1 MTSASTPVAR
11 LLLVVGAVLIALGE
25 VPRVVE
31 ADRLAWIVP
40 LDALFHSSA
49 VGGTLVLTAL
59 AHVTTT
65 DMLRAREVGRAA
77 TVFTLLRVL
86 TLLWALQL
94 AVLVVVAVA
103 RAVDTLAPPTNLT
116 GEMWSTVLTF
126 RWNLWLTDHML
137 EVPAELL
144 GLALLSIAAQL
155 VTLLAVVLVALPRRW
170 NCVVLAVAAAVAA
183 VVVAGL
189 RVRVVDLQDP
199 YVLLLDTFARSDGFF
214 IGVLAACLAGLGR
227 RAVPSVSGAALV
239 VLVGAVL
246 ASGFVSTD
254 QQLVLQLPMVA
265 LLAGLAL
272 LDPGDQPGDSLIGLL
287 ARASQV
293 NALATVWA
301 PLVACVTP
309 AAVVLGRRTEMNWVL
324 RVTVLVIVVA
334 IIARLALALS
344 ERVRLPDGPLPTL
357 SGLMAGWRRVVA
369 EADAEVRGDHGARS
383 RTGPGD
389 DVGPSAPTR
398 TDGER

>member
-11 LLLVVGAVLIALGE
+11 LVLVLGAVLIALGE

-65 DMLRAREVGRAA
+65 GMLRAREVGRTA
-77 TVFTLLRVL
+77 TVFVLLKVL
-86 TLLWALQL
+86 ALLWSLQL
-94 AVLVVVAVA
+94 VVLAAVALA

-116 GEMWSTVLTF
+116 GEMWSSVLTF
-126 RWNLWLTDHML
+126 RWNLWLSGHML

-170 NCVVLAVAAAVAA
+170 NRVVLAVAAAVGA

-199 YVLLLDTFARSDGFF
+199 YVLLLDTFARSDAFF
-214 IGVLAACLAGLGR
+214 VGVVAGCLVALGR
-227 RAVPSVSGAALV
+227 DVGPSASSGALV
-239 VLVGAVL
+239 SLVGVVL

-254 QQLVLQLPMVA
+254 QHLVLQLPAAA
-265 LLAGLAL
+265 LLAGVAL
-272 LDPGDQPGDSLIGLL
+272 LDVGARPGDSLLEGL
-287 ARASQV
+287 AGSRQV
-293 NALATVWA
+293 AALAVVWA

-309 AAVVLGRRTEMNWVL
+309 AAVVVGRRDEMNWVL
-324 RVTVLVIVVA
+324 RVTVLVIVVT
-334 IIARLALALS
+334 IITRVALAVA
-344 ERVRLPDGPLPTL
+344 ERIRLPDRPITL
-357 SGLMAGWRRVVA
+357 AGAIELWRRAVA
-369 EADAEVRGDHGARS
+369 EADAEVRGGHGGRS
-383 RTGPGD
+383 TPGPRD
-389 DVGPSAPTR
+389 DGGGNGAV
-398 TDGER
+398 